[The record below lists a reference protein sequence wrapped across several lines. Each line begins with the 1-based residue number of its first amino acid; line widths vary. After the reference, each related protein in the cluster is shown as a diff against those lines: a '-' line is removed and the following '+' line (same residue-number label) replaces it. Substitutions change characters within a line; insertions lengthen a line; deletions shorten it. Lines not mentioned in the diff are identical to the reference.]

1 MRSALQ
7 GMSKKREQK
16 RREAAGSG
24 PARAESPSTATPAS
38 VRKVNRAI
46 LLNLIRTHQPVS
58 RIQLS
63 ALTGIYRSNVSFIV
77 EELLREGL
85 VREERGRPS
94 GRGRVPTFLSL
105 NPDGRRVVGVSI
117 RAAETVAALADLT
130 GEVLGRVRFRTP
142 KTAQSWL
149 GNFRRCLER
158 LRGESARQAPG
169 IQHIC
174 ISVPGMVDQASG
186 EILWVNALP
195 GYSGSRLREMVQ
207 EASGVE
213 ATIANDCHLATT
225 CERWMGGI
233 EADLRNM
240 VFLEVGDVGVGAGM
254 VVNGE
259 LCTGYNS
266 TFAAEFGHMVVDPS
280 GPRCN
285 CGRRGCWELFV
296 CDRATWARYDSAS
309 EYTTGRFEEL
319 IGLARSGDKR
329 AVKAFQTTA
338 RQLGLGISNITMV
351 LNPEVVILAGKV
363 TEVWGIVS
371 PLIEE
376 ALRVLP
382 GKPQLRP
389 ARMPAEDLFLH
400 GAIRQALSGLFAR
413 PQLG

>member
-1 MRSALQ
+1 MTRKGHHKQPNPA
-7 GMSKKREQK
+7 GD
-16 RREAAGSG
+16 RRTRAA
-24 PARAESPSTATPAS
+24 SPSTATPAS

-77 EELLREGL
+77 EELLAEGL
-85 VREERGRPS
+85 VREERGQPS
-94 GRGRVPTFLSL
+94 GRGRVPMFLSL
-105 NPDGRRVVGVSI
+105 NPDGCRVVGVSI

-130 GEVLGRVRFRTP
+130 GQVLDSVSFRTP
-142 KTAQSWL
+142 KTPKSWL
-149 GNFRRCLER
+149 DNFRRCMDR
-158 LRGESARQAPG
+158 LHGQSARQAPG

-174 ISVPGMVDQASG
+174 ISVPGMVNQASG

-207 EASGVE
+207 EVTGVQ

-225 CERWMGGI
+225 CERWMGDI
-233 EADLRNM
+233 SADLRNM

-285 CGRRGCWELFV
+285 CGRHGCWELFV
-296 CDRATWARYDSAS
+296 CDRATWNHYDPSNEFTVS
-309 EYTTGRFEEL
+309 RFEEL
-319 IGLARSGDKR
+319 IGLARSGDKP
-329 AVKAFQTTA
+329 AVKAFQSTA
-338 RQLGLGISNITMV
+338 RHLGLGISNITMV
-351 LNPEVVILAGKV
+351 LNPEVVILAGRL
-363 TEVWGIVS
+363 TEVWSIVS

-376 ALRVLP
+376 ALSALP

-389 ARMPAEDLFLH
+389 ARMPAEALFLH